1 MNGNLLDTHVFI
13 WYVSGD
19 LSISKKAKR
28 TIEAPNALNY
38 ISVGS
43 LWEIAVKISLGKLT
57 LNKPFAAIEEQ
68 LNKNGF
74 QLLPVVFED
83 TLKLTSLPFFHKD
96 PFDRLII
103 AQGITNNLQIITKD
117 QFFVQYPVKVV
128 W

>member
-1 MNGNLLDTHVFI
+1 MSGNLLDTHVFI

-19 LSISKKAKR
+19 SSISKKAKS

-38 ISVGS
+38 VSVGS
-43 LWEIAVKISLGKLT
+43 LWEIAIKISLGKLT

-68 LNKNGF
+68 INKNGF
-74 QLLPVVFED
+74 QLIPVVFED

-103 AQGITNNLQIITKD
+103 A
-117 QFFVQYPVKVV
+117 
-128 W
+128 

>member
-1 MNGNLLDTHVFI
+1 MSGNLLDTHVFI
-13 WYVSGD
+13 WYVSGN
-19 LSISKKAKR
+19 LSISKKAKS
-28 TIEAPNALNY
+28 TIETPNALNY
-38 ISVGS
+38 VSVGS
-43 LWEIAVKISLGKLT
+43 LWEIAIKISLGRLT

-117 QFFVQYPVKVV
+117 QFFDQYPVKVV